1 MISDELREYAETPDR
16 FAPVPAGSS
25 VTRFADERICVIQGA
40 TWAGISGVRVREE
53 ELDEVIDLVHELV
66 PADKRQTW
74 WIGPS
79 ARPENIVEL
88 LEARGFR
95 SRTPASNAMA
105 LTSPPPE
112 TPPGIEVRRVET
124 YDDFV
129 ASREVQWDAFETPDD
144 RREAQRAHMRSEFD
158 ESIEHGTPLTFLAM
172 LDGKPAATGMAL
184 PSERGVFLIAGST
197 ATWARGHGLYRA
209 LVRARW
215 DYAVERGTPALVT
228 EALIDTSYP
237 ILRRLGFA
245 EVCTIRRLEET
256 AASSSGESRR
266 PRTAGRTQRR
276 RSGSNCVPD
285 ASCRRRTASSCGRRR
300 GRAGR

>member
-1 MISDELREYAETPDR
+1 MIDAALREYAETPDR

-25 VTRFADERICVIQGA
+25 VTRFADERICVIQGP
-40 TWAGISGVRVREE
+40 TWAGISGPRVREE
-53 ELDEVIDLVHELV
+53 ELDEVIGFVHELV

-95 SRTPASNAMA
+95 PAPDGPELRAMA

-112 TPPGIEVRRVET
+112 TPAGIEVRRVET
-124 YDDFV
+124 FDDFV
-129 ASREVQWDAFETPDD
+129 ASRDVQWDAFETPEE
-144 RREAQRAHMRSEFD
+144 RREAQRAHMRTEFD

-172 LDGKPAATGMAL
+172 LNGKPAATGMAL
-184 PSERGVFLIAGST
+184 PSDRGVFLIAGST
-197 ATWARGHGLYRA
+197 AKWARGHGLYRA

-237 ILRRLGFA
+237 ILRRLGFT

-256 AASSSGESRR
+256 R
-266 PRTAGRTQRR
+266 
-276 RSGSNCVPD
+276 
-285 ASCRRRTASSCGRRR
+285 
-300 GRAGR
+300 